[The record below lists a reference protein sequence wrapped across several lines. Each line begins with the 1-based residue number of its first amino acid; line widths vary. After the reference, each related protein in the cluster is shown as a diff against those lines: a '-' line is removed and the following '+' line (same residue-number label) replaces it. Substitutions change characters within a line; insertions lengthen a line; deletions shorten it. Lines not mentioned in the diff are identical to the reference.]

1 MSKHTDE
8 LLEAVQ
14 EIAELIWMEAPLSAQ
29 DRWLHH
35 IMERGIWKPDP
46 EMVEGMKEGTTPR
59 LMPKE
64 EIDDN

>member
-14 EIAELIWMEAPLSAQ
+14 EIAELIWMEASLSAQ
-29 DRWLHH
+29 DRWLQD
-35 IMERGIWKPDP
+35 IMDRGIWKPDP

>member
-14 EIAELIWMEAPLSAQ
+14 EIAELIWMEASLSAQ

-46 EMVEGMKEGTTPR
+46 EMIEGMK
-59 LMPKE
+59 KE
-64 EIDDN
+64 DK